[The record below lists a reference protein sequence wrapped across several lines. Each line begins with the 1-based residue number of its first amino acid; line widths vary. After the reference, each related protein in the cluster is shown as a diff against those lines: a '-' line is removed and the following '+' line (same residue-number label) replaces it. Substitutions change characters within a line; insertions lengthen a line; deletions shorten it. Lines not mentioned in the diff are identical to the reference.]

1 MITNYKQGNQGSC
14 WKTQCLVPGRILQL
28 RNQNSVVSMCLPA
41 SSGTADGYYVSE
53 TDIAPARLG
62 SKPGP
67 FFWSKSSYLLTNPS
81 KTPPIQ
87 HQLAKL
93 EKVPINR
100 ESSRY
105 RTSPV
110 ATKAFRTCRIVALE
124 PRMKTG
130 PMTDFVG
137 TEEDL
142 PPQKKTHPTA
152 GVFHCFPVPLCASN
166 VRFPIRTSKS
176 MAERTSLET
185 QVNKESGFETIS
197 VIYFQF
203 NTKTVLCKA
212 ILGVR
217 SAEVLIERNQS
228 PWALQIS
235 KAHYDTIKLLS
246 CCSVVNSD
254 QQET

>member
-1 MITNYKQGNQGSC
+1 
-14 WKTQCLVPGRILQL
+14 
-28 RNQNSVVSMCLPA
+28 MCLPA
-41 SSGTADGYYVSE
+41 SSSTADVTGYYVSE
-53 TDIAPARLG
+53 TNIAPARLG

-67 FFWSKSSYLLTNPS
+67 FFWSKSSYPLTNPP

-142 PPQKKTHPTA
+142 PKKKHIPQQ
-152 GVFHCFPVPLCASN
+152 VFSSASLCLQRQVPYPHIK
-166 VRFPIRTSKS
+166 VDGRKD
-176 MAERTSLET
+176 
-185 QVNKESGFETIS
+185 
-197 VIYFQF
+197 
-203 NTKTVLCKA
+203 
-212 ILGVR
+212 
-217 SAEVLIERNQS
+217 LIGNPSQQRIWFRN
-228 PWALQIS
+228 
-235 KAHYDTIKLLS
+235 HFGHLLS
-246 CCSVVNSD
+246 IQNQNSFVQSHFGREVSWGPYRAEPVAMSSPNQQSSLWHHQVVIMLLCG
-254 QQET
+254 QQWPTGNLITNLAANL